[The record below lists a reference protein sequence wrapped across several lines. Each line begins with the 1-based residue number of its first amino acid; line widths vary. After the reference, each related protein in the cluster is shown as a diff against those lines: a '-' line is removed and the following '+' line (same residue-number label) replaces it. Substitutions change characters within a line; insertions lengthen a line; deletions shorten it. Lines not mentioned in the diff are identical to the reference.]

1 MLSVYEHHFYKQ
13 KILYINLDHLW
24 FYKFCKD
31 ENVFIQKNIF
41 FSYEHHAIVAFLMVT
56 RDPWPGLLGDATDR
70 GNPTG
75 HGFEA
80 ILGVMFAIW
89 NHKRKMVS
97 FIANPVNFHNVAK

>member
-24 FYKFCKD
+24 FYKFYKD

-56 RDPWPGLLGDATDR
+56 RDP
-70 GNPTG
+70 
-75 HGFEA
+75 
-80 ILGVMFAIW
+80 
-89 NHKRKMVS
+89 
-97 FIANPVNFHNVAK
+97 